1 LQFLIPSKLHFK
13 LHRKYGALI
22 KGVGYEEYG
31 LQADIEHIQY
41 IMEQENYRFNITKL
55 GGSVAKEDRI
65 KGLIPIFEQKRY
77 WMPRKLIYV
86 TCEGI
91 AKDYIKDFISDEYDT
106 FPVSTHYDMF
116 DCKARIIAPKLD
128 AKFPKIKPKTQGT
141 NNHGGA
147 GSWMG

>member
-1 LQFLIPSKLHFK
+1 MSKVERYLHNKGPTSRQLSHPNPQPS
-13 LHRKYGALI
+13 
-22 KGVGYEEYG
+22 
-31 LQADIEHIQY
+31 
-41 IMEQENYRFNITKL
+41 
-55 GGSVAKEDRI
+55 
-65 KGLIPIFEQKRY
+65 
-77 WMPRKLIYV
+77 
-86 TCEGI
+86 EGI